1 MAERIVW
8 TIRARKSFN
17 RIISFLEEEWGERVT
32 ANFVRRAY
40 DIIELL
46 AEHPSLGS
54 LEKADE
60 QIRGFPI
67 TEHNRLFY
75 RVTEDGIILL
85 NFFDTRS
92 GKRRKKF

>member
-8 TIRARKSFN
+8 TVRARKSFN

-32 ANFVRRAY
+32 VNFVRRAY
-40 DIIELL
+40 GIIELL

-54 LEKADE
+54 LEKVEE

-92 GKRRKKF
+92 GKRRRKF